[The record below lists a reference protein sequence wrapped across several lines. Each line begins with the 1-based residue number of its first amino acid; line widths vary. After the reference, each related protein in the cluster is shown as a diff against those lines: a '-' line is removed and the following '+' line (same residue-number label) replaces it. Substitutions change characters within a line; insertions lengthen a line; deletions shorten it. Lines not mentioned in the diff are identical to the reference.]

1 MLGYKSPGQAVGKG
15 GSIIGHRHLQ
25 VLKTVSPL
33 LALRMSVSLLARK
46 LPKPQENP
54 GEAAISEQ
62 FPTSWDAEVT
72 QDQTTTNLHT
82 HRHCLD
88 ALPGSCGVPSVT
100 LVSLVWGAHCH
111 PLWLPHKHK
120 RVLGTSLT
128 QLLGTRLPACAPTS
142 CGSFLHFTS
151 KM

>member
-33 LALRMSVSLLARK
+33 LALRMSVSLLAWK

-72 QDQTTTNLHT
+72 QDQTTTNLHA

-88 ALPGSCGVPSVT
+88 ALPGAVECQVSLWSVWCEVHIVT
-100 LVSLVWGAHCH
+100 LCGY
-111 PLWLPHKHK
+111 
-120 RVLGTSLT
+120 
-128 QLLGTRLPACAPTS
+128 PTYARE
-142 CGSFLHFTS
+142 F
-151 KM
+151 